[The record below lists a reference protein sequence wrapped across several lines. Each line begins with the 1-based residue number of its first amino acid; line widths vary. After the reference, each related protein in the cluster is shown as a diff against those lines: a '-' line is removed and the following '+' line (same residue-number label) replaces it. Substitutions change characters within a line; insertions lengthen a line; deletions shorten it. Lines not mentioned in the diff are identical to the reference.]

1 MIIKWNPFWYGLDQS
16 IVVGDTDLFYLQ
28 RDVQSFANGPV
39 SIKDR
44 EVEAEILEIAHPI
57 LGQIRGIVTEEL
69 DYSLFLNNGKRIVIN
84 AEEEPGQ
91 MDNQQ
96 LSIADWCME
105 VKVQIL
111 QNTGF
116 TSYDRMSQLTDLEKI
131 EQKRR
136 RVAKYR
142 ELLEL

>member
-1 MIIKWNPFWYGLDQS
+1 MIMKWNPFWYGLDQS

-57 LGQIRGIVTEEL
+57 LGQIRGIVMEEL

-84 AEEEPGQ
+84 AEEEPGK
-91 MDNQQ
+91 MDNQ
-96 LSIADWCME
+96 
-105 VKVQIL
+105 
-111 QNTGF
+111 
-116 TSYDRMSQLTDLEKI
+116 
-131 EQKRR
+131 
-136 RVAKYR
+136 
-142 ELLEL
+142 